1 MPEFLK
7 LKKSNCKNCYK
18 CIRHCPV
25 KSIKFSGDQ
34 AHIVSNECILCGQC
48 FVVCPQNAKEIANDV
63 EKVKVML
70 AGDEPVVVS
79 LAPSFIANYDDI
91 GIEEM
96 EKALKKLG
104 FHSVEET
111 ECSLKEIEMI
121 TNFYHQILI
130 QQDPLALL
138 YKINQKIY
146 KNKTTNQEKNKN
158 IDNSSKIT
166 MLITIVLII
175 IFVLFIAGILNC
187 I

>member
-1 MPEFLK
+1 MTKVEIEFLEEYK
-7 LKKSNCKNCYK
+7 RLDRLCQDMLSTLQGVSEYINRMELLFEQGEELVDEWTINHKMLKHLRWLRN
-18 CIRHCPV
+18 R
-25 KSIKFSGDQ
+25 
-34 AHIVSNECILCGQC
+34 IV
-48 FVVCPQNAKEIANDV
+48 
-63 EKVKVML
+63 
-70 AGDEPVVVS
+70 
-79 LAPSFIANYDDI
+79 
-91 GIEEM
+91 
-96 EKALKKLG
+96 
-104 FHSVEET
+104 HSVEET

>member
-1 MPEFLK
+1 MTKVEIEFLEEYK
-7 LKKSNCKNCYK
+7 RLDRLCQDMLSTLQGVSEYINRMELLFEQGEEFVDEWTINYKMLKHLRWLRN
-18 CIRHCPV
+18 R
-25 KSIKFSGDQ
+25 
-34 AHIVSNECILCGQC
+34 IV
-48 FVVCPQNAKEIANDV
+48 
-63 EKVKVML
+63 
-70 AGDEPVVVS
+70 
-79 LAPSFIANYDDI
+79 
-91 GIEEM
+91 
-96 EKALKKLG
+96 
-104 FHSVEET
+104 HSVEET

-158 IDNSSKIT
+158 IYNSSKIT

>member
-1 MPEFLK
+1 MTKVEIEFLEEYK
-7 LKKSNCKNCYK
+7 RLDRLCQDMLSTLQGVSEYINRMELLFEQGEEFVDEWTINYKMLKHLRWLRN
-18 CIRHCPV
+18 R
-25 KSIKFSGDQ
+25 
-34 AHIVSNECILCGQC
+34 IVRC
-48 FVVCPQNAKEIANDV
+48 
-63 EKVKVML
+63 
-70 AGDEPVVVS
+70 
-79 LAPSFIANYDDI
+79 
-91 GIEEM
+91 
-96 EKALKKLG
+96 
-104 FHSVEET
+104 VEET

>member
-1 MPEFLK
+1 MTKVEIEFLEEYK
-7 LKKSNCKNCYK
+7 RLDRLCQDMLSTLQGVSEYINRMELLFEQGEEFVDECTINYKMLKHLRWLRNR
-18 CIRHCPV
+18 IVHC
-25 KSIKFSGDQ
+25 
-34 AHIVSNECILCGQC
+34 
-48 FVVCPQNAKEIANDV
+48 
-63 EKVKVML
+63 
-70 AGDEPVVVS
+70 
-79 LAPSFIANYDDI
+79 
-91 GIEEM
+91 
-96 EKALKKLG
+96 
-104 FHSVEET
+104 VEET

>member
-1 MPEFLK
+1 MTKVVIEFLEEYK
-7 LKKSNCKNCYK
+7 RLDRLCQDMLSTLQGVSEYINRMELLFEQGEEFVDEWTINYKMLKHLRWLRN
-18 CIRHCPV
+18 R
-25 KSIKFSGDQ
+25 
-34 AHIVSNECILCGQC
+34 IV
-48 FVVCPQNAKEIANDV
+48 
-63 EKVKVML
+63 
-70 AGDEPVVVS
+70 
-79 LAPSFIANYDDI
+79 
-91 GIEEM
+91 
-96 EKALKKLG
+96 
-104 FHSVEET
+104 HSVEET

-175 IFVLFIAGILNC
+175 IFVLLSTILFRGALLNPTY
-187 I
+187 

>member
-1 MPEFLK
+1 MTKVEIEFLEEYK
-7 LKKSNCKNCYK
+7 RLDRLCQDMLSTLQGVSEYINRMELFEQGEEFVDEWTINYKMLKHLRWLRNR
-18 CIRHCPV
+18 IVHC
-25 KSIKFSGDQ
+25 
-34 AHIVSNECILCGQC
+34 
-48 FVVCPQNAKEIANDV
+48 
-63 EKVKVML
+63 
-70 AGDEPVVVS
+70 
-79 LAPSFIANYDDI
+79 
-91 GIEEM
+91 
-96 EKALKKLG
+96 
-104 FHSVEET
+104 VEET

-158 IDNSSKIT
+158 IENSSKIT

>member
-1 MPEFLK
+1 MLSTLQGVSEYINRMELLFEQGEEFVDEWTINYKMLK
-7 LKKSNCKNCYK
+7 HLRWLRN
-18 CIRHCPV
+18 R
-25 KSIKFSGDQ
+25 
-34 AHIVSNECILCGQC
+34 IV
-48 FVVCPQNAKEIANDV
+48 
-63 EKVKVML
+63 
-70 AGDEPVVVS
+70 
-79 LAPSFIANYDDI
+79 
-91 GIEEM
+91 
-96 EKALKKLG
+96 
-104 FHSVEET
+104 HSVEET

>member
-1 MPEFLK
+1 MGKYAVITGASSGIGKEFAK
-7 LKKSNCKNCYK
+7 LLARQGYYLVLVA
-18 CIRHCPV
+18 RRV
-25 KSIKFSGDQ
+25 ARLEQ
-34 AHIVSNECILCGQC
+34 L
-48 FVVCPQNAKEIANDV
+48 AKELDTDCLIIEADLKNKNDCYQLF
-63 EKVKVML
+63 EKVKDLNVEIL
-70 AGDEPVVVS
+70 INNAGFGISGNFDE
-79 LAPSFIANYDDI
+79 IA
-91 GIEEM
+91 
-96 EKALKKLG
+96 L
-104 FHSVEET
+104 
-111 ECSLKEIEMI
+111 LKEIEMI

>member
-1 MPEFLK
+1 MTKVEIEFLEEYK
-7 LKKSNCKNCYK
+7 RLDRLCQDMLSTLQGVSEYINRMELLFEQGEEFVDEWTINYKMLKHLRWLRNR
-18 CIRHCPV
+18 IVHC
-25 KSIKFSGDQ
+25 
-34 AHIVSNECILCGQC
+34 
-48 FVVCPQNAKEIANDV
+48 
-63 EKVKVML
+63 
-70 AGDEPVVVS
+70 
-79 LAPSFIANYDDI
+79 
-91 GIEEM
+91 
-96 EKALKKLG
+96 
-104 FHSVEET
+104 VEET

-130 QQDPLALL
+130 KQDPLALL

>member
-1 MPEFLK
+1 MTKVEIEFLEEYK
-7 LKKSNCKNCYK
+7 RLDRLCQDMLSTLQGVSEYINRMELLFEQGEEFVDEWTINYKMLKHLRWLRNM
-18 CIRHCPV
+18 IVHC
-25 KSIKFSGDQ
+25 
-34 AHIVSNECILCGQC
+34 
-48 FVVCPQNAKEIANDV
+48 
-63 EKVKVML
+63 
-70 AGDEPVVVS
+70 
-79 LAPSFIANYDDI
+79 
-91 GIEEM
+91 
-96 EKALKKLG
+96 
-104 FHSVEET
+104 VEET

>member
-1 MPEFLK
+1 MTKVEIEFLEEYK
-7 LKKSNCKNCYK
+7 RLDRLCQDMLSTLQGVSEYINRMELLFEQGEEFVDEWTINYKMLKHFRWLRNR
-18 CIRHCPV
+18 IVHC
-25 KSIKFSGDQ
+25 
-34 AHIVSNECILCGQC
+34 
-48 FVVCPQNAKEIANDV
+48 
-63 EKVKVML
+63 
-70 AGDEPVVVS
+70 
-79 LAPSFIANYDDI
+79 
-91 GIEEM
+91 
-96 EKALKKLG
+96 
-104 FHSVEET
+104 VEET

>member
-1 MPEFLK
+1 MTKVEIEFLEEYK
-7 LKKSNCKNCYK
+7 RLDRLCQDMLSTLQGVSEYINRMELLFEQGEEFVDEWTINYKMLKHLRWLRN
-18 CIRHCPV
+18 R
-25 KSIKFSGDQ
+25 
-34 AHIVSNECILCGQC
+34 IV
-48 FVVCPQNAKEIANDV
+48 
-63 EKVKVML
+63 
-70 AGDEPVVVS
+70 
-79 LAPSFIANYDDI
+79 
-91 GIEEM
+91 
-96 EKALKKLG
+96 
-104 FHSVEET
+104 HSVEET

-146 KNKTTNQEKNKN
+146 KNKKTKQEKNKN

>member
-1 MPEFLK
+1 MTKVEIEFLEEYK
-7 LKKSNCKNCYK
+7 LLDRLCQDMLSTLQGVSKYINRMELLFEQGEEFVDEWTINYK
-18 CIRHCPV
+18 MLKHLRWLRNR
-25 KSIKFSGDQ
+25 
-34 AHIVSNECILCGQC
+34 IV
-48 FVVCPQNAKEIANDV
+48 
-63 EKVKVML
+63 
-70 AGDEPVVVS
+70 
-79 LAPSFIANYDDI
+79 
-91 GIEEM
+91 
-96 EKALKKLG
+96 
-104 FHSVEET
+104 HSVEET

>member
-1 MPEFLK
+1 MTKVEIEFLEEYK
-7 LKKSNCKNCYK
+7 RLDRLCQDMLSTLQGVSEYINRMELLFEQGEEFVDEWTINYKMLKHLRWLRN
-18 CIRHCPV
+18 R
-25 KSIKFSGDQ
+25 
-34 AHIVSNECILCGQC
+34 IV
-48 FVVCPQNAKEIANDV
+48 
-63 EKVKVML
+63 
-70 AGDEPVVVS
+70 
-79 LAPSFIANYDDI
+79 
-91 GIEEM
+91 
-96 EKALKKLG
+96 
-104 FHSVEET
+104 HSVEET

-175 IFVLFIAGILNC
+175 IFVLFIAGILNY

>member
-1 MPEFLK
+1 MEIEFLEEYK
-7 LKKSNCKNCYK
+7 RLDRLCQDMLSTLQGVSEYINRMELLFEQGEEFVDEWTINYKMLKHLRWLRNR
-18 CIRHCPV
+18 IVHC
-25 KSIKFSGDQ
+25 
-34 AHIVSNECILCGQC
+34 
-48 FVVCPQNAKEIANDV
+48 
-63 EKVKVML
+63 
-70 AGDEPVVVS
+70 
-79 LAPSFIANYDDI
+79 
-91 GIEEM
+91 
-96 EKALKKLG
+96 
-104 FHSVEET
+104 VEET

>member
-1 MPEFLK
+1 
-7 LKKSNCKNCYK
+7 
-18 CIRHCPV
+18 
-25 KSIKFSGDQ
+25 
-34 AHIVSNECILCGQC
+34 
-48 FVVCPQNAKEIANDV
+48 
-63 EKVKVML
+63 ML
-70 AGDEPVVVS
+70 LMVQ
-79 LAPSFIANYDDI
+79 FIANNQMTKVE
-91 GIEEM
+91 IEFLEEYKRLDRLCQDMLSTLQGVSEYINRM
-96 EKALKKLG
+96 ELLFEQGEEFVDEWTINYKMLKHLRWLRNRIV
-104 FHSVEET
+104 HSVEET